1 MFEKAKADQELD
13 KKLREEKVIFFLHLL
28 GIDNN
33 GHAFRPSSPEYLNN
47 IAIVDS
53 GVEQIYHLIE
63 KYFNYDNR
71 TSYVFTADHG
81 MSNKGSHGDSLP
93 DNTDTPLI
101 CWGAGI
107 VCISSLF
114 LPLSP
119 LSSFCS
125 FPFPFPYSFSFAFLF
140 SFPFPFPSSFPF
152 PVPLLFLFSSLSLS
166 LFFCFPFPLPL
177 LFPFSLSL
185 LPLSY
190 SRRFSRP
197 LPYSPSFFPTFLLSP
212 FIVSRVR
219 VLLLSFLSREEGRG
233 GRVEGGRK
241 RKGRGRK
248 RGRREGGSW
257 GNLKNKAKHK

>member
-1 MFEKAKADQELD
+1 M
-13 KKLREEKVIFFLHLL
+13 IFFLHLL

-107 VCISSLF
+107 VCISSLPFSSLFF
-114 LPLSP
+114 L
-119 LSSFCS
+119 C
-125 FPFPFPYSFSFAFLF
+125 LF
-140 SFPFPFPSSFPF
+140 SFPFPSFFLCFSLFFPF
-152 PVPLLFLFSSLSLS
+152 PVPLLSLLCLSFFFPFPFSFLLLSLSSFLLLSLSSFLLLSLSPSLTVSLFPFSSSPFLFSSVLPPPT
-166 LFFCFPFPLPL
+166 LF
-177 LFPFSLSL
+177 S
-185 LPLSY
+185 
-190 SRRFSRP
+190 
-197 LPYSPSFFPTFLLSP
+197 SFLPTFLLSP

-219 VLLLSFLSREEGRG
+219 VVLLSFLERELGE
-233 GRVEGGRK
+233 
-241 RKGRGRK
+241 
-248 RGRREGGSW
+248 
-257 GNLKNKAKHK
+257 NFKNKKQGKAQIKKLIKNK